1 MPGMRSEE
9 DGTMPTGEKFRVKGI
24 LEKLKVKI
32 LFGEKLKRIRT
43 IKKLTGH

>member
-1 MPGMRSEE
+1 MGN
-9 DGTMPTGEKFRVKGI
+9 GLRVKGI

-32 LFGEKLKRIRT
+32 LFEEKLKRIRM